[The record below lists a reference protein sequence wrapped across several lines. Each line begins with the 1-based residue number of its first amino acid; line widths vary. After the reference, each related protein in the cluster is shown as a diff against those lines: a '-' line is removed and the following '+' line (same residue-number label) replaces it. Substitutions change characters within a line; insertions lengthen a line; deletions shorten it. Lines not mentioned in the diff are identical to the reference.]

1 MAHKPQAIEIT
12 ATSEKDAQKQT
23 ARICINPSINAA
35 MILNKTHKSLEPD
48 LIALKEAVDEEL
60 SKVLKGDISAIERML
75 MAQALTLQS
84 IFTSYTHRM
93 LSAEY
98 ISGLQVNSKIALK
111 AQNQC
116 RQTLAALAEIKNPK
130 RTTFIKNTATNQQVN
145 FNANS
150 PEKNQNKSNELLTG
164 NNYAPM
170 DITGTATPSGINQE
184 MAAVEA

>member
-1 MAHKPQAIEIT
+1 MTKKPQSITIT
-12 ATSEKDAQKQT
+12 AKDKNDAKEQT

-48 LIALKEAVDEEL
+48 LIALKEAVDGEL

-75 MAQALTLQS
+75 MAQAMTLQS

-130 RTTFIKNTATNQQVN
+130 SATFIKNAAQNQQIN
-145 FNANS
+145 FNQNS
-150 PEKNQNKSNELLTG
+150 EKNNQNKSNELLTG

-184 MAAVEA
+184 LATVEA